1 MLPNFNQHSFTK
13 QTKVLLFIIYFW
25 LVGLETPV
33 GLWRLL
39 RKGSRVGEAVVLKN
53 LFLRKRKS
61 VRKNE
66 SDVRCRRALGM

>member
-61 VRKNE
+61 VRKKE